1 MALKKIFAEVGA
13 AAGSAAATEE
23 VKVVSARRG
32 EEEGAKFGLEQ
43 GKKAGEAAAR
53 KLKDEENKLLK
64 EEGGLIGEQAGGE
77 AGEKAGIE
85 EGEKFG
91 GEEAERIG
99 GDEGERIGREI
110 AGEEVR
116 EGRGRSLFYLSSN
129 VVSHHREPSWAE
141 KSERRQ
147 PRLLG
152 PRWELSSVI

>member
-13 AAGSAAATEE
+13 AAGSAAASEH
-23 VKVVSARRG
+23 VKVVSAKRG

-43 GKKAGEAAAR
+43 GRKAGEAAAR
-53 KLKDEENKLLK
+53 KLKDVENKLLR

-77 AGEKAGIE
+77 AGEKAGLE

-91 GEEAERIG
+91 GDEAERIG

-116 EGRGRSLFYLSSN
+116 GLSRVLLLVSYLTVLSCLTGSQARQRNRSGGSQACRG
-129 VVSHHREPSWAE
+129 
-141 KSERRQ
+141 Q
-147 PRLLG
+147 DG
-152 PRWELSSVI
+152 C